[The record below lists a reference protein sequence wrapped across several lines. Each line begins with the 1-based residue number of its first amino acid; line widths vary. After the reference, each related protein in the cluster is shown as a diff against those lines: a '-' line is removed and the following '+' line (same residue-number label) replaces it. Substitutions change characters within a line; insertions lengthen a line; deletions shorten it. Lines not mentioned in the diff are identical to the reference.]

1 MKKMYESV
9 TNTYFFNYNLYEKF
23 INRQNNN
30 LPYNY
35 NFISSLICGYVS
47 IFEEEIEKNRKVK
60 FVLISRR
67 NQNHEGTRYIT
78 REDRWWRSYFK
89 LCRNWTNNIYYL
101 LK

>member
-47 IFEEEIEKNRKVK
+47 IFEEEIEK
-60 FVLISRR
+60 I
-67 NQNHEGTRYIT
+67 E
-78 REDRWWRSYFK
+78 K
-89 LCRNWTNNIYYL
+89 LNL
-101 LK
+101 F

>member
-67 NQNHEGTRYIT
+67 SQNHEGIRYNT
-78 REDRWWRSYFK
+78 REIND
-89 LCRNWTNNIYYL
+89 
-101 LK
+101 